1 MLTESQDFVTDAEGE
16 IKAKVG
22 VFLYGK
28 EINPETYAICKSDM
42 MIKGNDPENI
52 KFGSTLATNDF
63 SGTRF
68 DFMLSNPPY
77 GKSWKGDQKGIIE
90 GKEVLD
96 HRFQVNLTDYTGE
109 SHDFYPTV

>member
-1 MLTESQDFVTDAEGE
+1 
-16 IKAKVG
+16 
-22 VFLYGK
+22 
-28 EINPETYAICKSDM
+28 M

-77 GKSWKGDQKGIIE
+77 GKSGRATRKASSKA
-90 GKEVLD
+90 K
-96 HRFQVNLTDYTGE
+96 RFLTIA
-109 SHDFYPTV
+109 SR